1 MSEQVQKLD
10 FIPRFR
16 PRKPKRFSEEAWLNF
31 DEPQVI
37 LFQGMRGSGKGV
49 SVERTAE
56 ELYKEGFSIWHLWS
70 ARSFEN
76 LYWIQNQNCR
86 EKYQKIKCIADSF
99 FDGDE
104 SESLVEKS
112 LATGI
117 IKSKDEFNKYL
128 EIMIQEDMIKRI
140 NDKQLRLI
148 NDGLALAKNEL
159 LHCKCHKAY
168 PILWIV
174 PDYIDFVEETIYRF
188 NKIYWNDFEE
198 YGRHLKE
205 ITTEEKE
212 LLKQGKLKK
221 PSYLRPN
228 PLIKIQHITPPTSK
242 QRKEIFR
249 EEFTKAVLDAR
260 EEHRV
265 LILSPA
271 IFEGEMDKFDTVAEI
286 FRMISY
292 LMNKSGHFMPLTE
305 EKVGKSRKYWTK
317 RQKNWHKVA
326 IIINELRS
334 IAPSSKM
341 HGEKSASSSKKAIFD
356 YIPEARHYST
366 WFLGDYQNPSDIF
379 DGVRYQANIVIIK
392 RASRNILG
400 ENWSWLFDRVIKDR
414 MRFFRGKFHKKIE
427 RPEQLE
433 YFERKFPRVKRY
445 IDERRPYVDALADN
459 EGYITWINN
468 EFKKI
473 SFDMPSFH
481 HKASQDDFQ
490 LTTGIRWIVNMD
502 KKPQEKTS
510 LTKSE
515 QKQSVAQKKKSNE
528 ERMRN
533 MHYMRTTEQKNWTQ
547 IKEEFVLQEKEGI
560 IPYIGYANK
569 TPNYFSNLYGRWL
582 KKQNLTGASSS
593 A

>member
-1 MSEQVQKLD
+1 MSDVD

-16 PRKPKRFSEEAWLNF
+16 PRKPKRFSEEPWLNF
-31 DEPQVI
+31 EEPQVI

-49 SVERTAE
+49 SVENTAE
-56 ELYKEGFSIWHLWS
+56 KLYNEGFNIWHLWS

-76 LYWIQNQNCR
+76 LYWSVNQNCR
-86 EKYQKIKCIADSF
+86 EKYQKMKCIADSF
-99 FDGDE
+99 FDEDK
-104 SESLVEKS
+104 SKSITEKS

-128 EIMIQEDMIKRI
+128 EIMIQEGMITRI
-140 NDKQLRLI
+140 DEKQLRL
-148 NDGLALAKNEL
+148 NDDGVALGRNEL

-168 PILWIV
+168 PMLWIV
-174 PDYIDFVEETIYRF
+174 PDYIDFIEETLDRF
-188 NKIYWNDFEE
+188 NKVYWNDFEE

-242 QRKEIFR
+242 QRKELFR
-249 EEFTKAVLDAR
+249 EEFIKAVLDAR
-260 EEHRV
+260 QEHRV
-265 LILSPA
+265 LVLSPA

-292 LMNKSGHFMPLTE
+292 LMNKSARFLPLE
-305 EKVGKSRKYWTK
+305 EKKVGKSRKFWTK

-326 IIINELRS
+326 IVINELRS

-341 HGEKSASSSKKAIFD
+341 HGEKSASSSKKALFD
-356 YIPEARHYST
+356 LIPEIRHYSCV
-366 WFLGDYQNPSDIF
+366 FLGDYQNPSDIF
-379 DGVRYQANIVIIK
+379 DGVRYQANIVVIK

-400 ENWSWLFDRVIKDR
+400 DNWGWLFDRVIRDR
-414 MRFFRGKFHKKIE
+414 VGFFRGKFHKNIE
-427 RPEQLE
+427 RSEQLE
-433 YFERKFPRVKRY
+433 YFERKFSRIKRY

-473 SFDMPSFH
+473 SSDMPSFH
-481 HKASQDDFQ
+481 HKQSQENFQ
-490 LTTGIRWIVNMD
+490 LTTGIRWTVNMD

-515 QKQSVAQKKKSNE
+515 HKQSVAQKKKIIE

-533 MHYMRTTEQKNWTQ
+533 MHYMRETEQKNWTQ

-560 IPYIGYANK
+560 IPYMGYANK
-569 TPNYFSNLYGRWL
+569 TPVYFSNEYGKW
-582 KKQNLTGASSS
+582 KKKNLAGS
-593 A
+593 AGR